1 MTPKDILNG
10 SVCGVSPITWHS
22 QKIERV
28 CRSPGAAE
36 AQAAVNGEDALHYAR
51 FQWSEMLFGEAN
63 LGQPDETV
71 KKVSGCVV
79 TDSRNVYDRL
89 VTEVLVVKGAEKR
102 TSIELLALK
111 QAQLSTQVQLRWV
124 HSEAQLANSLTKFA
138 GQREYDLYQKMGHR
152 WRLVEDESMMS
163 ARRRKELGL
172 QPLDS
177 KGKSEGQGVSV

>member
-1 MTPKDILNG
+1 
-10 SVCGVSPITWHS
+10 
-22 QKIERV
+22 
-28 CRSPGAAE
+28 
-36 AQAAVNGEDALHYAR
+36 
-51 FQWSEMLFGEAN
+51 MLFGEAN

-124 HSEAQLANSLTKFA
+124 HSEAQPA
-138 GQREYDLYQKMGHR
+138 RESTTCTRKWDTGGDWLKMR
-152 WRLVEDESMMS
+152 
-163 ARRRKELGL
+163 A
-172 QPLDS
+172 
-177 KGKSEGQGVSV
+177 